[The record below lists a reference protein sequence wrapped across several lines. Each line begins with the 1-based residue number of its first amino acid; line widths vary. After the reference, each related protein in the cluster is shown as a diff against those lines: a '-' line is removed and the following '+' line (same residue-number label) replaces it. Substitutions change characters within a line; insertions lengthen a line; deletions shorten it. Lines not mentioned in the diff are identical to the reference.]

1 MLSLFYYRETSTKAS
16 LFFRLLNNQIILG
29 GMHMKQVF
37 FILDRKVTEQL
48 TINLY

>member
-1 MLSLFYYRETSTKAS
+1 MLNLFYYRETSAKAS

-37 FILDRKVTEQL
+37 FYFGQKSHGT
-48 TINLY
+48 TNY